1 MQFSF
6 QQFEEKLTKEISA
19 MYFFSG
25 TEEFLVEEAI
35 SAVLKRAK
43 KVGFSELERFEI
55 TQQESW
61 AEVLLA
67 LDSHS
72 LFSENKILIV
82 QISRNVFGKNVLK
95 ELQKWVE
102 TKDESTVL
110 ILRGANWDYRSRRN
124 EWYKFM
130 VKHATVVVSESLSI
144 QMAMQWITRMA
155 SEAGIRLSRDTCEEL
170 AILTEG
176 NLAAARQEIERLALS
191 FMSENKTIEID
202 DMNRMNWS
210 LCGAFDAINEAT
222 RGNTQR
228 LMNQL
233 EALKRGGM
241 QPLMLVGAVASHLRQ
256 VHRMCRGQ
264 TISTSYRRE
273 QDMNR
278 LADRLGQRNIEDLL
292 IECTHIDGEE
302 KGLIRGSAWDAIES
316 ILLKLAGSQG
326 APLVENSVSNLRVDY
341 SS

>member
-1 MQFSF
+1 
-6 QQFEEKLTKEISA
+6 
-19 MYFFSG
+19 MYFFTG
-25 TEEFLVEEAI
+25 TEEFLVEESI
-35 SAVLKRAK
+35 SSVLKRAK
-43 KVGFSELERFEI
+43 KERFSELERFEI

-72 LFSENKILIV
+72 LFSEKKILIA
-82 QISRNVFGKNVLK
+82 QLSRNVFGKNVLN
-95 ELQKWVE
+95 ELLKWVE
-102 TKDESTVL
+102 TNDESTIL
-110 ILRGANWDYRSRRN
+110 ILRGANWDYRLRRA

-130 VKHATVVVSESLSI
+130 VKYATVVVSESLSI
-144 QMAMQWITRMA
+144 QMAMKWITRMA

-233 EALKRGGM
+233 EALKRSGI

-256 VHRMCRGQ
+256 VHRMCRGE

-273 QDMNR
+273 QDMNQ
-278 LADRLGQRNIEDLL
+278 LADRLGQRNVEDLL

-302 KGLIRGSAWDAIES
+302 KGLIRGDAWDAIES
-316 ILLKLAGSQG
+316 ILLKIAGSQG
-326 APLVENSVSNLRVDY
+326 APLVEDSVSNLRVDY

>member
-1 MQFSF
+1 
-6 QQFEEKLTKEISA
+6 
-19 MYFFSG
+19 MYFFTG
-25 TEEFLVEEAI
+25 TEEFLVEESI
-35 SAVLKRAK
+35 SSVLKRAK
-43 KVGFSELERFEI
+43 KERFSELERFEI

-61 AEVLLA
+61 AELLLA

-72 LFSENKILIV
+72 LFSEKKILIA
-82 QISRNVFGKNVLK
+82 QLSRNVFGKNVLN
-95 ELQKWVE
+95 ELLKWVE
-102 TKDESTVL
+102 TNDESTIL
-110 ILRGANWDYRSRRN
+110 ILRGANWDYRLRRA

-130 VKHATVVVSESLSI
+130 VKYATVVVSESLSI
-144 QMAMQWITRMA
+144 QMAMKWITRMA

-233 EALKRGGM
+233 EALKRSGI

-256 VHRMCRGQ
+256 VHRMCRGE

-273 QDMNR
+273 QDMNQ
-278 LADRLGQRNIEDLL
+278 LADRLGQRNVEDLL

-302 KGLIRGSAWDAIES
+302 KGLIRGDAWDAIES
-316 ILLKLAGSQG
+316 ILLKIAGSQG
-326 APLVENSVSNLRVDY
+326 APLVEDSVSNLRVDY

>member
-1 MQFSF
+1 
-6 QQFEEKLTKEISA
+6 
-19 MYFFSG
+19 MYFFTG
-25 TEEFLVEEAI
+25 TEEFLVEESI
-35 SAVLKRAK
+35 SSVLKRAK
-43 KVGFSELERFEI
+43 KDGFSELERFEI

-72 LFSENKILIV
+72 LFCEKKILIA
-82 QISRNVFGKNVLK
+82 QLSRNVFGKNVLD
-95 ELQKWVE
+95 ELRKWVE
-102 TKDESTVL
+102 TKDESTIL
-110 ILRGANWDYRSRRN
+110 ILRGANWDYRVRRN

-144 QMAMQWITRMA
+144 QMSMKWITRMA
-155 SEAGIRLSRDTCEEL
+155 SDAGIRLSRDTCEEL

-233 EALKRGGM
+233 EALKRGGI

-278 LADRLGQRNIEDLL
+278 LADRLGQRNVEDLL

-302 KGLIRGSAWDAIES
+302 KGLIRGDAWDAIES
-316 ILLKLAGSQG
+316 VLLKIAGSQG
-326 APLVENSVSNLRVDY
+326 APLVEHSVSNLRVDY

>member
-1 MQFSF
+1 
-6 QQFEEKLTKEISA
+6 
-19 MYFFSG
+19 MYFFTG
-25 TEEFLVEEAI
+25 TEEFLVEESI
-35 SAVLKRAK
+35 SSVLKRAK
-43 KVGFSELERFEI
+43 KDGFSELERFEI

-72 LFSENKILIV
+72 LFSEKKILIA
-82 QISRNVFGKNVLK
+82 QLSRNVFGKNVLN
-95 ELQKWVE
+95 ELLKWVE
-102 TKDESTVL
+102 TNDESTIL
-110 ILRGANWDYRSRRN
+110 ILRGANWDYRLRRA

-130 VKHATVVVSESLSI
+130 VKYATVVVSESLSI
-144 QMAMQWITRMA
+144 QMAMKWITRMA
-155 SEAGIRLSRDTCEEL
+155 SEASIRLSRDTCEEL

-176 NLAAARQEIERLALS
+176 NLAAARQEIERLALN

-233 EALKRGGM
+233 EALKRSGI

-256 VHRMCRGQ
+256 VHRMCRGE

-273 QDMNR
+273 QDMNQ
-278 LADRLGQRNIEDLL
+278 LADRLGQRNVEDLL

-302 KGLIRGSAWDAIES
+302 KGLIRGDAWDAIES
-316 ILLKLAGSQG
+316 ILLKIAGSQG

>member
-1 MQFSF
+1 MQLSF
-6 QQFEEKLTKEISA
+6 QQFEEKLAKELSV
-19 MYFFSG
+19 MYFFTG
-25 TEEFLVEEAI
+25 TEEFLVEESI
-35 SAVLKRAK
+35 SSVLKRAK
-43 KVGFSELERFEI
+43 KERFSELERFEI

-72 LFSENKILIV
+72 LFSEKKILIA
-82 QISRNVFGKNVLK
+82 QLSRNVFGKNVLN
-95 ELQKWVE
+95 ELLKWVE
-102 TKDESTVL
+102 TNDESTIL
-110 ILRGANWDYRSRRN
+110 ILRGANWDYRLRRT

-144 QMAMQWITRMA
+144 QMAMKWITRMA
-155 SEAGIRLSRDTCEEL
+155 SEAGIRLNRDTCEEL

-176 NLAAARQEIERLALS
+176 NLAAARQEIERLGLS

-233 EALKRGGM
+233 EALKRGGI
-241 QPLMLVGAVASHLRQ
+241 QPLMLVGAVASYLRQ
-256 VHRMCRGQ
+256 VHRMCRGE

-278 LADRLGQRNIEDLL
+278 LADRLGQRNVEDLL

-302 KGLIRGSAWDAIES
+302 KGLIRGDAWDAIES
-316 ILLKLAGSQG
+316 ILLKIAGSQG
-326 APLVENSVSNLRVDY
+326 APLVEHSVSNLRVDY
-341 SS
+341 SN